1 MAVPN
6 AQVRR
11 ELMERLHQA
20 NEHFQQSREE
30 WEKWLAAPE
39 FRHEERV
46 DAAREKLRA
55 AEREVEEVEER
66 IKNALGAGTDEEN

>member
-1 MAVPN
+1 MAVPD

-11 ELMERLHQA
+11 DLMARLHRA
-20 NEHFQQSREE
+20 NEHFHQSREE

-55 AEREVEEVEER
+55 AEREVEEVEETIR
-66 IKNALGAGTDEEN
+66 KALGTEERGN